1 MKLYTG
7 DTMETRWLYR
17 TSGDFAELR
26 EASEGVCVI
35 PMGCVEKH
43 GLHLA
48 VGTDIILAS
57 HVAYE
62 ASKLETFCVFPD
74 FTFGDLPNNFPI
86 APEGSMSEGNITVT
100 LELEMQLLDEL
111 CRQISRNGYK
121 KILVYNGH
129 GGNASWLNAFMRKL
143 GNLKRDFVLGVVDL
157 GLTVPHDLAR
167 YLIEHGRGSIPE
179 LTSEDEETLLKQRAE
194 GMLAGH
200 AGMGECALMMGVAPD
215 AVHFDMLGRESGK
228 PTGRAGKLRKAGI
241 KLADGGWD
249 INVPNA
255 YYGDDPYGCTESI
268 GRAALRIEIE
278 KLANAVRVFKEDDYL
293 LTHLAAQ
300 QRGWN

>member
-1 MKLYTG
+1 
-7 DTMETRWLYR
+7 METRWLHR

-26 EASEGVCVI
+26 EASRGVCVI

-57 HVAYE
+57 HIAYL
-62 ASKLETFCVFPD
+62 ASQLETFCVFPD

-86 APEGSMSEGNITVT
+86 APNGSMSEGNITLS
-100 LELEMQLLDEL
+100 LETEILLLDEL

-129 GGNASWLNAFMRKL
+129 GGNSSWLNAFMRKL
-143 GNLKRDFVLGVVDL
+143 GNTKRDFVMGVVNL

-167 YLIEHGRGSIPE
+167 YLTEHGEGSIPE
-179 LTSEDEETLLKQRAE
+179 LTPEDEKTLLKQRSE
-194 GMLAGH
+194 GMLSGH
-200 AGMGECALMMGVAPD
+200 AGMGECALMMGTDPSL
-215 AVHFDMLGRESGK
+215 VHFEFLGKESGK
-228 PTGRAGKLRKAGI
+228 PTGRAGILRRAGVR
-241 KLADGGWD
+241 LADDGWD

-255 YYGDDPYGCTESI
+255 YYGDDPYGCTETI
-268 GRAALRIEIE
+268 GAAAVRIEVE
-278 KLANAVRVFKEDDYL
+278 KLCKAVRAFKDDDYL
-293 LTHLAAQ
+293 LAHLDAQ
-300 QRGWN
+300 QKGWD